1 MLEKLTE
8 RQIVCFRLFVKEMIP
23 PSTEY
28 GLPGADDREIFDN
41 ILIAARGDLPLLEE
55 GLSAL
60 EDFSQARH
68 KKEFTLLDDQT
79 RSRLVKK
86 FLSSSAIYID
96 VIQQLILQCYY
107 RDDRVMASLGM
118 EARPPFPRGYQVDQS
133 DWSLLEPVRRKDK
146 IYRDV

>member
-1 MLEKLTE
+1 MLGKLTE

-41 ILIAARGDLPLLEE
+41 ILIAARGDLPLLKE
-55 GLSAL
+55 GLCAL

-86 FLSSSAIYID
+86 KS
-96 VIQQLILQCYY
+96 
-107 RDDRVMASLGM
+107 
-118 EARPPFPRGYQVDQS
+118 
-133 DWSLLEPVRRKDK
+133 K
-146 IYRDV
+146 IYFGFGSVKQKMSIKNESLTHCL